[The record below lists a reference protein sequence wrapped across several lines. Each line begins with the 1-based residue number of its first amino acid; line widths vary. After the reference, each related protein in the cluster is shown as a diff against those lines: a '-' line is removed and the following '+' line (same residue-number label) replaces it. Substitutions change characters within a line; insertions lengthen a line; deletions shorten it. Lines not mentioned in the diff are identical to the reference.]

1 MDKLKQKIVD
11 SIQSFGMK
19 ECLIDG
25 YNYKIEPYGLF
36 ENGIWCEYKD
46 KSVFELIG
54 LLNEI
59 KDLNRYEQN

>member
-1 MDKLKQKIVD
+1 MDKLKSKIVN

-19 ECLIDG
+19 EYIIYG
-25 YNYKIEPYGLF
+25 SYYKIEPYGLF

-46 KSVFELIG
+46 KNIFKLIG

-59 KDLNRYEQN
+59 KDINRYE